1 VVVVG
6 AIVVVV
12 VVEELVVV
20 VVVGS
25 KLLGIQLL
33 GCVAEIT
40 GIVIV
45 PTSVI
50 SYGLS
55 LLMLYVILL
64 SSVKNI
70 AQSHSNIEVT
80 IVDPKLMYNSSA
92 VVA

>member
-20 VVVGS
+20 VVGS

-33 GCVAEIT
+33 GCVAAIT
-40 GIVIV
+40 GIPIV
-45 PTSVI
+45 ATSVT

-80 IVDPKLMYNSSA
+80 IVDPKLMYNSSV